1 MNWLLDTS
9 TLSEYR
15 RSRPDARVLA
25 WTESVRSESL
35 FLSVLVVGE
44 LWRGVAQLRRRD
56 PAQADGLQAWVTGAL
71 RSYGERVL
79 PVTEEVAVEWA
90 QMTVP
95 DPLPTIDGLLAATA
109 RVHGLTVVT
118 RNVKDFERAGVPV
131 LNPFT
136 FEG

>member
-1 MNWLLDTS
+1 MSWLLDTN

-15 RSRPDARVLA
+15 RSRPDPRVLA

-44 LWRGVAQLRRRD
+44 LWRGVEQLRRRD
-56 PAQADGLQAWVTGAL
+56 PAQADGLQSWVAAAL
-71 RSYGERVL
+71 RSYGDRLL

-90 QMTVP
+90 RMSVP
-95 DPLPTIDGLLAATA
+95 DPLPAIDGLLAATA